1 MIAWFARN
9 HVAANILLICI
20 ASAGLFSL
28 FNRIPL
34 EVFPTFSADTINVK
48 VTLRGSTPEDSEL
61 SVASRIEESLMDL
74 QGIEEI
80 RSRSTEG
87 GVSVTVEVEDGYD
100 PRVLLDDVK
109 MRVDAINTLPVEAE
123 RPIISLAV
131 RLRDVIDV
139 TISGNVSEREIRQ
152 LGERVRDDL
161 LRIDGIT
168 QVELEAVRNYEI
180 AVELTQDTLRSYN
193 LTLSQV
199 SQAIQSSSLDLSA
212 GNIRTLG
219 GDILIRS
226 KGQAY
231 QQDDFAKIVLKQH
244 ADGSILTLGD
254 VAKITDG
261 FEETSLRTRFDGE
274 LAAMIGV
281 SRVGNQS
288 AIEVAEKVKQ
298 YIDSMQDKLPQGIKL
313 SYWDDDSVI
322 VKNRIS
328 TLVSNAVQG
337 GILVLILLGLF
348 LRPSVAFWVFLGIPI
363 SFLGAFS
370 LMPLLGVTLN
380 IVSLFGF
387 IVVLGIVVDDAIVTG
402 ENVYKHLEK
411 AENGLQA
418 AIRGTQEV
426 SVPVTFGVLTTVV
439 AFVPILFM
447 EGGRGK
453 IFAQIPAV
461 VIPVLLFSLIE
472 SKFVLPAHLKYLR
485 VRSQR
490 NNSGRIAKFQQRFAD
505 GFEAGILKY
514 YQPALTKCLSNKLTT
529 VVSFVGVLLIIIVAA
544 TQGYTKFTFFPRVPS
559 ETVTASVVMPSGTPF
574 EVTDRHIDRMTKLA
588 RQLQEKYIDPDTGE
602 SIVVHI
608 LSQTGN
614 GGSAANGRVRFEIT
628 PPEKR
633 SMDIS
638 SQDLAREWR
647 SLIGEIPGA
656 EELTFRSEIG
666 RSSDPIDIQLRG
678 NNFVQLNK
686 VAEAIKDRLATYPTV
701 FDIRDS
707 MADGK
712 EELQIELKPEAHLL
726 GISRS
731 DVIRQVR
738 QAFFG
743 IQAQR
748 IQRGRDD
755 IRVMVRFPIEE
766 RDSIAQLSSMLITT
780 NQGKQIPLS
789 HVAYFVPGT
798 SPTAIY
804 RIDGNRVLNVLADVD
819 KEQTNMTV
827 LFDDLNQYIRGLVDQ
842 YPSVTYVMDG
852 EAKEQAE
859 SFNSLAIGL
868 FGVFFAI
875 YALLAIPLGSYAK
888 PLVVMSIIPFGAIGS
903 MVGHW
908 IMGMDLTIMSILG
921 LLALLGVVVNDSLV
935 LVDYIGKVRKQGVDV
950 YEAVLS
956 AGAAR
961 FRPVILTSLTTFFGL
976 LPLLFEKSTQAQF
989 LIPMA
994 VSLAFGI
1001 IFATL
1006 ITLLLVPVN
1015 YLASYQIKQWFTQQ
1029 KQMWA
1034 QA

>member
-20 ASAGLFSL
+20 ASAGLYSL

-34 EVFPTFSADTINVK
+34 EVFPTFAPDTISVN

-61 SVASRIEESLMDL
+61 AVASRIEESLIDL

-87 GVSVTVEVEDGYD
+87 GVSVTVEVEEGYD
-100 PRVLLDDVK
+100 PRILLDDVK

-180 AVELTQDTLRSYN
+180 AIELTQDTLRSYD
-193 LTLSQV
+193 LTLNQV
-199 SQAIQSSSLDLSA
+199 SNAIQNSSLDLSA

-231 QQDDFAKIVLKQH
+231 RQDEFAQIVLKQH

-254 VAKITDG
+254 IAKITDG

-274 LAAMIGV
+274 LAATVGV
-281 SRVGNQS
+281 MRVGNQS
-288 AIEVAEKVKQ
+288 AIEVADKVKD
-298 YIDSMQDKLPQGIKL
+298 YIASMQDKLPQGITL

-322 VKNRIS
+322 VKNRVS

-337 GILVLILLGLF
+337 GILVLILLGMF

-363 SFLGAFS
+363 SFLGAFA
-370 LMPLLGVTLN
+370 LMPFIGVTLN

-418 AIRGTQEV
+418 AITGTQEV
-426 SVPVTFGVLTTVV
+426 SVPVTFGVLTTVA
-439 AFVPILFM
+439 AFVPLLFI
-447 EGGRGK
+447 EGGRGQ
-453 IFAQIPAV
+453 IFAQIPMV

-472 SKFVLPAHLKYLR
+472 SKFVLPAHLKYLK

-490 NNSGRIAKFQQRFAD
+490 NSQNKFSQFQQRFAD
-505 GFEAGILKY
+505 GFEASILRY
-514 YQPALTKCLSNKLTT
+514 YQPILKKCLANKSTT
-529 VVSFVGVLLIIIVAA
+529 IVGFVGILMIIIVAA
-544 TQGYTKFTFFPRVPS
+544 QTGYTKFTFFPRIPS
-559 ETVTASVVMPSGTPF
+559 ETVTASLVMPSGTPF
-574 EVTDRHIDRMTKLA
+574 EVTDRHIERMTKLA
-588 RQLQEKYIDPDTGE
+588 QEIQKKYVDPVTGE
-602 SIVVHI
+602 SVVVHI

-614 GGSAANGRVRFEIT
+614 GGNAANGRVRFEIM

-633 SMDIS
+633 SLAIS
-638 SQDLAREWR
+638 SQDLSREWR
-647 SLIGEIPGA
+647 SAIGEIAGA

-666 RSSDPIDIQLRG
+666 RGSDPISVQLRG
-678 NNFVQLNK
+678 NDFVQLNK
-686 VAEAIKDRLATYPTV
+686 VAEAIKERLATYPAV

-712 EELQIELKPEAHLL
+712 EELQIELKPEAHVL

-780 NQGKQIPLS
+780 NSGTQVPLS
-789 HVAYFVPGT
+789 HVAYLVPGK

-804 RIDGNRVLNVLADVD
+804 RIDGNRVLNVLGDVD
-819 KEQTNMTV
+819 KEQANMTV
-827 LFDDLNQYIRGLVDQ
+827 LIADLSQYIKGLVEQ
-842 YPSVTYVMDG
+842 YPGVTYMLDG

-859 SFNSLAIGL
+859 SFQSLNWGLIGVC
-868 FGVFFAI
+868 FTI

-888 PLVVMSIIPFGAIGS
+888 PLVVMSIIPFGAIGA
-903 MVGHW
+903 MLGHW
-908 IMGMDLTIMSILG
+908 LMGMDLTIMSIWG

-935 LVDYIGKVRKQGVDV
+935 LVDYIGKVRKRGMDV
-950 YEAVLS
+950 YEAVLT

-976 LPLLFEKSTQAQF
+976 MPLLFEKSTQAQF

-1015 YLASYQIKQWFTQQ
+1015 YLVAYQIQQ
-1029 KQMWA
+1029 GIKRAKLAWA